1 MQHHDDT
8 LAAYVEQVAASD
20 DTLAVV
26 ATGSVARRAER
37 PDSDVDVCLVVTDAA
52 FEAARRDQRLSYVLY
67 DVATYDGGYVDVK
80 VVSPDSLAAAV
91 ERADEPTRA
100 SLAGAR
106 VVWSRVDDLE
116 ALLARI
122 TELPEAEWERRAAS
136 FIAQARLYGGY
147 FLAQGAQLEDP
158 YLTRWAAVH
167 LVNAACRALL
177 AHHHVLFAGPKY
189 LRKTV
194 RSLQSIPEGF
204 AELADRV
211 LETPTPALGAELLES
226 LERFHAW
233 PVTPDE
239 KLSRFVADNEL
250 AWLWREPAPESL

>member
-8 LAAYVEQVAASD
+8 LSAFVEQVAASD

-26 ATGSVARRAER
+26 ATGSVARRVER

-52 FEAARRDQRLSYVLY
+52 FEAARREQRLSYVLH

-80 VVSPDSLAAAV
+80 VVSPAYLAAAA

-106 VVWSRVDDLE
+106 VAWSRMDDLE
-116 ALLARI
+116 AVLGRI
-122 TELPEAEWERRAAS
+122 TVLPEGEWERRTAS
-136 FIAQARLYGGY
+136 FVAQARLYGGY
-147 FLAQGAQLEDP
+147 FLPQGAQLDDP
-158 YLTRWAAVH
+158 YLTRWAVVH
-167 LVNAACRALL
+167 LVNAASRALL
-177 AHHHVLFAGPKY
+177 AHHRVLFAGPKY

-194 RSLQSIPEGF
+194 RALPSIPDGF
-204 AELADRV
+204 AELADQV
-211 LETPTPALGAELLES
+211 LETPTPALGAQLLES

-233 PVTPDE
+233 PVAPDE
-239 KLSRFVADNEL
+239 TLSRFVADNEL
-250 AWLWREPAPESL
+250 AWLWREAAPESF